1 MNSHERPLALYFYTK
16 DKHKGDRV
24 LRETYSG
31 GACLNAMEE
40 HVVHPSMPFG
50 GIGNSGMGR
59 YNGYE
64 GFKTFSNQRSVYQKR
79 WSLLCWRVLS
89 SIWKETGPGYQ
100 IRIKGIAIRKRLAL
114 LVKRLA

>member
-31 GACLNAMEE
+31 GACLNAIQE
-40 HVVHPSMPFG
+40 HVLHPSMPFG

-79 WSLLCWRVLS
+79 WSLFAGAFYPPYGKKLDRVINFVL
-89 SIWKETGPGYQ
+89 KE
-100 IRIKGIAIRKRLAL
+100 
-114 LVKRLA
+114 